1 MLSSNPS
8 VPLSSID
15 FADNEGRRLSLIT
28 AEGRKMLTAH
38 DGLPSPGNLTPVT
51 GGTPTEN
58 GSDMWEGDIADERS
72 RQMRYPDDDEDTL
85 HTADMEQPGGAAAY
99 MDNRGHRLSKVPSRG
114 GIWHP
119 DPRWVSRFSDSRSDN
134 FFCFECYSW
143 CGFCDGDVSR
153 ERDRPEERAHRRRS
167 FCPPISAPPT
177 FLYLAISFLPFPCRI
192 SAVLCGVFPSS

>member
-38 DGLPSPGNLTPVT
+38 DGLPSPSNLTPVT

-134 FFCFECYSW
+134 FFSVLSVILGVDFVMVIERI
-143 CGFCDGDVSR
+143 GGDSSVR
-153 ERDRPEERAHRRRS
+153 
-167 FCPPISAPPT
+167 
-177 FLYLAISFLPFPCRI
+177 PFPRLPPFCIWPSRF
-192 SAVLCGVFPSS
+192 SHFPAAFPRCFVQSLS